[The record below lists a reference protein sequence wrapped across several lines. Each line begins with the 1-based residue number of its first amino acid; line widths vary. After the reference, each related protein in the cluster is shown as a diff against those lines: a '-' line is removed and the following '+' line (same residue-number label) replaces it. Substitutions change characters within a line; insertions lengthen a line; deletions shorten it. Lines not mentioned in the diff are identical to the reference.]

1 MLLLIAVQTFLLVQ
15 YVHGAVHVHD
25 GVPVRSIPGVLQ
37 VEICMSDSQQY
48 SLNHCLI
55 NNDL

>member
-1 MLLLIAVQTFLLVQ
+1 MLLLIAVNTVLLVQ

-25 GVPVRSIPGVLQ
+25 GVPVRSVPGVLQ

-48 SLNHCLI
+48 SFNHCLI
-55 NNDL
+55 NKD